1 MRSLASR
8 ARGIYSHMFV
18 VLSEEYF
25 SRYYPT
31 HLFSAIV
38 IPRGLLITGMCRS
51 FTLLKGH
58 NVYNIFMVYGRTKS
72 DDIMNFIK
80 NENLELLSYYLTG
93 QG

>member
-58 NVYNIFMVYGRTKS
+58 NVYNIFMVYGRTK
-72 DDIMNFIK
+72 NFIK